1 MKLFSATGSCSP
13 SPHIV
18 AHEAGL
24 PGACLG
30 ASRREGRHES
40 GRAADRNRVRCDIDG
55 SHRRLIRFAAHAPAI
70 LSVIVLAGAL
80 AGCASPPPAVTA
92 HGLPAQ
98 AAPAPNVGRPFE
110 VVADESSL
118 IVLVYRAGA
127 LAALGHNHVISCR
140 CISGTLYLPGD
151 PLKGSFDLRIA
162 VARLTVDDPS
172 LRAAERSADFPADV
186 PQSARQGTR
195 HNMLGAALLYAA
207 RYPQIRLR
215 AVGLRPAPAG
225 QPGDLIAQALI
236 EVRGHIRPIAVPV
249 HYELRRDRLV
259 ASGRFSLRQSAIG
272 LTPFSAMGGALRVRD
287 LMRVRFQLVAKR

>member
-225 QPGDLIAQALI
+225 SH
-236 EVRGHIRPIAVPV
+236 RGSRSYSPD
-249 HYELRRDRLV
+249 RR
-259 ASGRFSLRQSAIG
+259 A
-272 LTPFSAMGGALRVRD
+272 GALRVAARSPRGERPV
-287 LMRVRFQLVAKR
+287 LPAAERHRPHSLQRHGRRVAGERSHASAVSAGREAVMP